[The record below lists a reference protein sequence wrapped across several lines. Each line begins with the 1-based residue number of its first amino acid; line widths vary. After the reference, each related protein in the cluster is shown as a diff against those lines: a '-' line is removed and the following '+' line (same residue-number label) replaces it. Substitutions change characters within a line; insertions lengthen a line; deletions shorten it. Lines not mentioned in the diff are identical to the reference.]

1 MPGRSCPLTVISCC
15 GRGRPL
21 CQSMQTL
28 LTIVLGSGL
37 LRFWQER
44 SATDAME
51 KLLAIVQFKALEQE
65 ILPEFYTRDA

>member
-1 MPGRSCPLTVISCC
+1 
-15 GRGRPL
+15 
-21 CQSMQTL
+21 MQTL

-37 LRFWQER
+37 LGFWQER

-65 ILPEFYTRDA
+65 IFPKFYTRDAQGIPRAWVARMRASMA

>member
-1 MPGRSCPLTVISCC
+1 
-15 GRGRPL
+15 
-21 CQSMQTL
+21 MQTL

-65 ILPEFYTRDA
+65 IFPEFYTRDA